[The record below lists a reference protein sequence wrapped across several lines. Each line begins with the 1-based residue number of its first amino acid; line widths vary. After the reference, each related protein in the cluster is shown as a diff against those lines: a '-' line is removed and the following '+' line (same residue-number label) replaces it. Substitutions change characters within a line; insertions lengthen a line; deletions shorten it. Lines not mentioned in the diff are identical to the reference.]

1 MATIKQLSICE
12 RHAKFVIE
20 SRQHIDKLDLNDN
33 KNDEKNEWYSD
44 GWNWYI
50 HKYVIN
56 TTLKIRIKRT
66 NYNNIKKSIK
76 TKNICEK
83 CWVYK
88 KNENN
93 NKNIGLGYEATLVQ
107 QGVPSYQPKVCIK
120 VAPLLGNIVSV
131 KIHTSPL
138 PLGDSC
144 IYAELDD
151 FSFSEIE
158 ISEF

>member
-1 MATIKQLSICE
+1 MATMKQLSICE

-66 NYNNIKKSIK
+66 NYNNIKKSINP
-76 TKNICEK
+76 TFLANIFCF
-83 CWVYK
+83 YRFF
-88 KNENN
+88 
-93 NKNIGLGYEATLVQ
+93 NI
-107 QGVPSYQPKVCIK
+107 
-120 VAPLLGNIVSV
+120 IVICSLN
-131 KIHTSPL
+131 T
-138 PLGDSC
+138 
-144 IYAELDD
+144 Y
-151 FSFSEIE
+151 F
-158 ISEF
+158 